1 MGRKKPCTFIKKELI
16 NNSNSLRKIPMLS
29 VVIPAYNEEESIL
42 PALKHIQKVLQD
54 LKITPWEIVVVDDG
68 STDQTQK
75 RLGSLKKPSSLKI
88 LHHPHNLGYGRSLK
102 DGIAAAKYDTI
113 VITDADLTYPFEKL
127 GDLLAEYEKGFD
139 MVVGK
144 RTGEFYRE
152 SIIKSPLR
160 SILKFLVE
168 FTAGRSIPDINS
180 GFRIF
185 SRNVV
190 KDYFKHLCNTF
201 SFTTSMT
208 LAYMMT
214 GKTVQYI
221 DIPYHERRGHT
232 KVRLFRDSLRT
243 LQYILQA
250 INYYNPLKIF
260 LLFALLCF
268 AGSIMGFVMSTF
280 IGLRSGFLLGIGGLL
295 TCLIIMCFGLIADLL
310 KQIMDK

>member
-1 MGRKKPCTFIKKELI
+1 MISI
-16 NNSNSLRKIPMLS
+16 
-29 VVIPAYNEEESIL
+29 VIPAYNEEKGIIQTL
-42 PALKHIQKVLQD
+42 DHIKGVLSD
-54 LKITPWEIVVVDDG
+54 LKIESWEVIVVDDG
-68 STDQTQK
+68 SLDDTQN
-75 RLGSLKKPSSLKI
+75 LLSTYINTPSHKSFKVI
-88 LHHPHNLGYGRSLK
+88 RHPHNLGYGRSLK
-102 DGIAAAKYDTI
+102 DGIASAQYDTI
-113 VITDADLTYPFEKL
+113 VITDADLTYPFERL
-127 GDLLAEYEKGFD
+127 NDLLSQYKQGFD

-160 SILKFLVE
+160 KILKFLVE

-185 SRNVV
+185 SKSVV
-190 KDYFKHLCNTF
+190 QNYFKHLCNTF

-214 GKTVQYI
+214 GKTVTYV
-221 DIPYHERRGHT
+221 DIPYHERSGQT
-232 KVRLFRDSLRT
+232 KVKLFRDSLRT

-260 LLFALLCF
+260 VLFALICF
-268 AGSIMGFVMSTF
+268 AGAMGGFFMSF
-280 IGLRSGFLLGIGGLL
+280 FFGLKSGFFLGVGGLL
-295 TCLIIMCFGLIADLL
+295 TCIIIFCFGLIADLL